1 MEIVA
6 RPANMEQMNHNKPRV
21 GFTHNCYTTGL
32 GRLFQKTCKGGMEM
46 AIGKAW
52 QVLLRY
58 RCNGDAEKIREG
70 KKDPD
75 TAFVYDDP
83 MFDLLN
89 RTLKQT
95 AREYLTD
102 GEAKRKQE
110 IVCQSIDMV
119 LMLAFEDVYYR
130 PLLKRE
136 IQNVILAF
144 AEHPEL
150 LELDKDEMRVN
161 AVFNDFKS
169 FVGSQREREK
179 AFQKAFYKYCQ
190 EMKNDTI
197 RR

>member
-6 RPANMEQMNHNKPRV
+6 RPENMEQMNHNKPRV

-58 RCNGDAEKIREG
+58 RCNGDAEKIHKG

-75 TAFVYDDP
+75 SVFVYDDP
-83 MFDLLN
+83 MFELLN

-102 GEAKRKQE
+102 NDSKRKQE
-110 IVCQSIDMV
+110 IVCQAIDMV
-119 LMLAFEDVYYR
+119 LMLAFEDIYYR

-136 IQNVILAF
+136 IQELVIAF

-150 LELDKDEMRVN
+150 LDFDQDEQRVD
-161 AVFNDFKS
+161 AVYNGFKGHVDEWKKRHAA
-169 FVGSQREREK
+169 FINEVRERAE
-179 AFQKAFYKYCQ
+179 
-190 EMKNDTI
+190 
-197 RR
+197 R